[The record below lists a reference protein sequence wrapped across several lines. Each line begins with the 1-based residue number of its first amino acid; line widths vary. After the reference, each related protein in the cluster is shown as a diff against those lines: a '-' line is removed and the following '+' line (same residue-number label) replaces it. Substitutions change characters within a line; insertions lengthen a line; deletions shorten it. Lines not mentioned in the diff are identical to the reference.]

1 MLISACVGCS
11 GPVAR
16 RPVGA
21 RAGNQGSAW
30 EVVLDGA
37 RLARVESEPE
47 TGRLNERLNHRADA
61 PVTAL
66 DSWPER
72 ARPSVDRPRR
82 VYMTGSFRE
91 YLYFRPGRGPR

>member
-1 MLISACVGCS
+1 MVSTCLGCS

-16 RPVGA
+16 RPLGP
-21 RAGNQGSAW
+21 RAGNQGGSW

-37 RLARVESEPE
+37 RLARAEREPE
-47 TGRLNERLNHRADA
+47 IARRDESLNPRVDA

-72 ARPSVDRPRR
+72 PRPSIDRPRR
-82 VYMTGSFRE
+82 VFTTGSFRE
-91 YLYFRPGRGPR
+91 YLYFRPGRAPR